1 MLCCWLVSIPLSCL
15 FSEQFCYY
23 VSSMCA
29 TFESL
34 YWFRRRPRPSYD
46 RRRRIS
52 TDRQKLR
59 SCCWKESAAH
69 MWVFC
74 HYSDPAFIMVVCAR
88 SQQRGVVLPQNHVR
102 IPRELRIAKEMWE
115 GVIALLETVCPSF
128 PWLTPETLLFLFWKE
143 KIWSNL
149 LDNPSMV
156 PSQCTESVV
165 RWRAKS
171 RSHKDQVQILD
182 IQPENQMTQPMVDRL
197 GQRNMDFESGS
208 EVYDLSLD
216 QHWLDTFIW
225 AC

>member
-74 HYSDPAFIMVVCAR
+74 HYSDPAFIMVVRAR

-102 IPRELRIAKEMWE
+102 VSREWRIAKEVWE
-115 GVIALLETVCPSF
+115 GVIALLEPVCPSF
-128 PWLTPETLLFLFWKE
+128 PWLTPETLFYFGRRKSGP
-143 KIWSNL
+143 ICSTTL
-149 LDNPSMV
+149 LWRLHNVQKASSDDVPNPD
-156 PSQCTESVV
+156 
-165 RWRAKS
+165 RIRIKS
-171 RSHKDQVQILD
+171 RSWISSQKTRWHSLWWIGWDKEIWILS
-182 IQPENQMTQPMVDRL
+182 P
-197 GQRNMDFESGS
+197 
-208 EVYDLSLD
+208 DLK
-216 QHWLDTFIW
+216 FMI
-225 AC
+225 CP